1 MNPEPPLF
9 PQRPLVNHPTFSF
22 YRHPIRNTFPSK
34 RLTLGSCAQLIKLPY
49 PYGELSAQLRKLTA
63 PDERRQFKAEQL
75 DYVTFSG
82 IFSRREDRSLITHSG
97 FIAIDLDHLD
107 NPEEIKQILR
117 FDDILEPAMIFISP
131 SGDGL
136 KLILFIDIT
145 SASHSDYFETISK
158 YLHSTYNLTADPS
171 GRDVS
176 RACFLCHDPKI
187 FLNPEYN
194 DW

>member
-1 MNPEPPLF
+1 MNPETPLF
-9 PQRPLVNHPTFSF
+9 PQRPHVNHPSFSF
-22 YRHPIRNTFPSK
+22 FRHPIRNTFPSK
-34 RLTLGSCAQLIKLPY
+34 RLTLGECFQLIKLPY
-49 PYGELSAQLRKLTA
+49 PYGDPTAKLRKLTL
-63 PDERRQFKAEQL
+63 PSERRQFKSEQL

-107 NPEEIKQILR
+107 YAEEVKQNIR
-117 FDDILEPAMIFISP
+117 YDNILEPAMIFISP

-136 KLILFIDIT
+136 KIILHVDIT
-145 SASHSDYFETISK
+145 ICSHVDYFETISK
-158 YLHSTYNLTADPS
+158 YLHSTYSLAADPS

-187 FLNPEYN
+187 FLDPEYN

>member
-1 MNPEPPLF
+1 MLF
-9 PQRPLVNHPTFSF
+9 PQRPSTVHPTFSF
-22 YRHPIRNTFPSK
+22 FRHPIRNIFPSK

-49 PYGELSAQLRKLTA
+49 PYGEPTAKLRAFSELS
-63 PDERRQFKAEQL
+63 ERRQFKAEQL

-82 IFSRREDRSLITHSG
+82 IFSRREDRSLVTHSG
-97 FIAIDLDHLD
+97 FIAIDLDHLN

-117 FDDILEPAMIFISP
+117 FDDILEPVMIFISP

-136 KLILFIDIT
+136 KLILHIDIT
-145 SASHSDYFETISK
+145 TGSHSDYFETISK
-158 YLHSTYNLTADPS
+158 YLLKTYSLTADPS
-171 GRDVS
+171 GRDLS